1 MIAALMLGRGGSV
14 GFPGKNVYPVLGRP
28 LMAYPLLA
36 CTGSAAVD
44 KVFLSTDDEE
54 LMRVGREYGAEIIVR
69 PPELATPEA
78 LGEDAYLH
86 GYRVIQEMAAA
97 EGEELELLVLLFANA
112 PNITT
117 AMVDEGIE
125 ALRKDPTLDSA
136 ISVSRF
142 NMWSPLRARRLD
154 DDGTLKPFVPF
165 EVFGDPATLS
175 CDRDSQGDVWF
186 ADFGV
191 QVVRPVNFDNM
202 DAGLLP
208 QKWMGQR
215 IAPIESWGGGDV
227 DYEWQIP
234 VAEFWLREH
243 GVKPPESGNGAQPE
257 VDADTS
263 AAPA

>member
-14 GFPGKNVYPVLGRP
+14 GFPGKNTYPVLGRP
-28 LMAYPLLA
+28 LMAYPLMA
-36 CTGSAAVD
+36 VAGSKHVD
-44 KVFLSTDDEE
+44 RVFLSTDAED
-54 LMRVGREYGAEIIVR
+54 LMEVGREYGAEIIVR

-86 GYRVIQEMAAA
+86 GYKVIGEKAKEA
-97 EGEELELLVLLFANA
+97 GEELDLLVLLFANA

-117 AMVDEGIE
+117 ELVDEGIE
-125 ALRKDPTLDSA
+125 KLQADATLDSA
-136 ISVSRF
+136 ISVSRY
-142 NMWSPLRARRLD
+142 NMWSPLRARRLEA
-154 DDGTLKPFVPF
+154 DGTLQPFVPF

-191 QVVRPVNFDNM
+191 QVVRPKNFDEM
-202 DAGLLP
+202 DSGLWP

-215 IAPIESWGGGDV
+215 IAPLESWGGGDV

-234 VAEFWLREH
+234 AAEFWLREH
-243 GVKPPESGNGAQPE
+243 GIQPAE
-257 VDADTS
+257 REPQHS
-263 AAPA
+263 